1 MAHSPSLRGRGGEDA
16 SRRVPTA
23 YLFLHLNF
31 IILFRRHGA
40 PEFLVF
46 FFLLTRGRGAP
57 SRRATDHHAPS
68 PPENSEGNNL
78 RNQRRVNS
86 NTIMDNRVFATH
98 NKTALY
104 CAHIV
109 SIYFLP
115 SFLPSAALLRN
126 HRVFF
131 FVYIE
136 HPPSPLYLLLLP
148 RDTRCPRN
156 ETQLARGTK
165 SSRVERPVV
174 SFPRVCSSLP
184 LSLSLSLEEEEER
197 DGEYFHEL
205 CRVLTRHK
213 FFNMAI
219 LRPRASLGR
228 ERERGKKARAT
239 SKRWEG
245 V

>member
-46 FFLLTRGRGAP
+46 FFLLTRAT

-126 HRVFF
+126 HRVLFF
-131 FVYIE
+131 YISSTL
-136 HPPSPLYLLLLP
+136 PPHYIFSFFPGIPGVL
-148 RDTRCPRN
+148 
-156 ETQLARGTK
+156 ETKLN
-165 SSRVERPVV
+165 SLVER
-174 SFPRVCSSLP
+174 
-184 LSLSLSLEEEEER
+184 
-197 DGEYFHEL
+197 
-205 CRVLTRHK
+205 
-213 FFNMAI
+213 NQA
-219 LRPRASLGR
+219 ASNDP
-228 ERERGKKARAT
+228 
-239 SKRWEG
+239 
-245 V
+245 

>member
-1 MAHSPSLRGRGGEDA
+1 MFSLHTIRQ
-16 SRRVPTA
+16 P
-23 YLFLHLNF
+23 F
-31 IILFRRHGA
+31 IALISYRYTFYPAFSH
-40 PEFLVF
+40 
-46 FFLLTRGRGAP
+46 
-57 SRRATDHHAPS
+57 
-68 PPENSEGNNL
+68 PPPCY
-78 RNQRRVNS
+78 V
-86 NTIMDNRVFATH
+86 TIV
-98 NKTALY
+98 Y
-104 CAHIV
+104 
-109 SIYFLP
+109 
-115 SFLPSAALLRN
+115 
-126 HRVFF
+126 FF

-165 SSRVERPVV
+165 SSRVEPVV

>member
-1 MAHSPSLRGRGGEDA
+1 MLFIRSRLSSSSSSPRDIIGPTPTLKTKGCIGQVRRSERERGGREYRPNRGLVAHSPSLRGRGGEDA

-126 HRVFF
+126 HCVFF

-156 ETQLARGTK
+156 ETQL
-165 SSRVERPVV
+165 VER
-174 SFPRVCSSLP
+174 
-184 LSLSLSLEEEEER
+184 
-197 DGEYFHEL
+197 
-205 CRVLTRHK
+205 
-213 FFNMAI
+213 NQA
-219 LRPRASLGR
+219 ASNDP
-228 ERERGKKARAT
+228 
-239 SKRWEG
+239 
-245 V
+245 